1 MCGSVGTTSW
11 RRVVAGLCYQAE
23 AAAAIRLLQRL
34 RNGGDVSV
42 NVDKRVFIFVLLG
55 TLSALAWA
63 DEPSVNPTSLVARAV
78 RQLVPLQETDG
89 DWPYEGVYRVRGKIP
104 IGYRIG
110 GTALVSQ
117 ALLYGA
123 PPADKKVTA
132 ALERGLDFL
141 FVALADSRM
150 APSTRD
156 VYDVRVWG
164 QSCALEY
171 LCRLRDAKRWFDRR
185 EKVDSWIQKLT
196 AALIE
201 EELSGGGWNYA
212 SRRAHAPFVTAP
224 VVQALLWAKAQGE
237 TVPDDVLDR
246 ARDVLLASRTS
257 GGGFTYSHVLTSG
270 VAPNSRARVPGS
282 IGRAPLCELTLV
294 LLGAGSSDAVAVALN
309 AFHEHW
315 NELEK
320 RRKQH
325 GTHAAPYG
333 IAPYYFYFA
342 HRYAGQAIGFLPK
355 SQQTSQRERLLEL
368 LLRTR
373 DDDGTWNDR
382 VFPRSRNFG
391 TAMAVLALLGE
402 RIPPPPRFGD
412 ERGDWVIGR

>member
-1 MCGSVGTTSW
+1 MNIEG
-11 RRVVAGLCYQAE
+11 RVLA
-23 AAAAIRLLQRL
+23 LL
-34 RNGGDVSV
+34 V
-42 NVDKRVFIFVLLG
+42 LG
-55 TLSALAWA
+55 TLPAHTRA
-63 DEPSVNPTSLVARAV
+63 DDPAVNPATLVARAV
-78 RQLVPLQETDG
+78 KELIPLQETDG
-89 DWPYEGVYRVRGKIP
+89 DWPYEGVYRVGGEIP

-123 PPADKKVTA
+123 PPTDKKVSA
-132 ALERGLDFL
+132 AIERGLDFL
-141 FVALADSRM
+141 FTALADSRM

-156 VYDVRVWG
+156 AYDVRVWG

-171 LCRLRDAKRWFDRR
+171 LCHLRAAKRWFDRR
-185 EKVDSWIQKLT
+185 EKVESWISKLT

-237 TVPDDVLDR
+237 TVPDEVLDR

-257 GGGFTYSHVLTSG
+257 DGGFTYSNVLTSG
-270 VAPNSRARVPGS
+270 TAPNSRARVPGS
-282 IGRAPLCELTLV
+282 IGRAPLCETTLV
-294 LLGAGSSDAVAVALN
+294 QLGAGSPEAVAVALD

-315 NELEK
+315 DELEK

-325 GTHAAPYG
+325 GTHAGAYG
-333 IAPYYFYFA
+333 IAPYYFFFA
-342 HRYAGQAIGFLPK
+342 HRYAGQAIAVLPK
-355 SQQTSQRERLLEL
+355 SKQARQRERLLEL

-391 TAMAVLALLGE
+391 SAMAIMALLGD
-402 RIPPPPRFGD
+402 RIPPPPRRASQPMTGSN
-412 ERGDWVIGR
+412 